1 MNKADLVESVA
12 RQMGSSKAEAER
24 AVVAVTAAIAAGLK
38 GDGEVSIQGFG
49 SFRVR
54 KYAAREARNPKTQ
67 AVIKIAARRTVGFR
81 AGKALKDVV

>member
-38 GDGEVSIQGFG
+38 SDGEVSIQGFG
-49 SFRVR
+49 AFRVR
-54 KYAAREARNPKTQ
+54 KYPAREARNPKTQ
-67 AVIKIAARRTVGFR
+67 AVIMIAARRTVGFR